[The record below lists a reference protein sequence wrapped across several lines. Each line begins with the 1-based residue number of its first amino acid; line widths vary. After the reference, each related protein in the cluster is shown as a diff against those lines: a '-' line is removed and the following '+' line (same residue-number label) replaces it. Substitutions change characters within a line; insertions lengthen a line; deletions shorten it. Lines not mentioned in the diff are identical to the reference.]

1 MLKATVT
8 ISLSNIAD
16 NWRALDALSAPQVE
30 TAAVVKADA
39 YGLGLAQVA
48 PALQDAGAK
57 SFFVAQVDEAIELRT
72 LLGPNPTIYILSGYM
87 PGAAPHLQAHNLIPV
102 LNSPDHIRRF
112 KTDIPAHPCALEID
126 SGMNRLGIEAVE
138 LTSEMMTLASLDLRL
153 VMSHLACADEAL
165 HPMNAAQLGAFSTLS
180 MPYMMKPRSLAAT
193 GGTLLGP
200 TYHFNM
206 TRPGIG
212 LYGGEPFKDAKPVV
226 NLALPVIQTRT
237 VVPGEV
243 VGYGGTFV
251 AKRLSKIA
259 TVMGGY
265 ADGLI
270 RAMGPKAAL
279 YAGSTRCPVVGR
291 VSMDMITVDI
301 TDLDETPVALHIL
314 NATQTVDH
322 LATAAG
328 TIGYEIL
335 TSLGTRYE
343 RIYI

>member
-1 MLKATVT
+1 MVHKMMRATLTVNV
-8 ISLSNIAD
+8 SNIAE

-39 YGLGLAQVA
+39 YGLGLTKVA
-48 PALQDAGAK
+48 PALQEAGAK
-57 SFFVAQVDEAIELRT
+57 TFFVAQLHEGIELRE
-72 LLGPNPTIYILSGYM
+72 LLGSKPTIYILSGYM
-87 PGAAPHLQAHNLIPV
+87 PGAAPHIQAHNLI
-102 LNSPDHIRRF
+102 
-112 KTDIPAHPCALEID
+112 

-138 LTSEMMTLASLDLRL
+138 LTGEMMTLASLDLRL

-237 VVPGEV
+237 VMPGEV

-335 TSLGTRYE
+335 TSLGSRYE
-343 RIYI
+343 RLYI